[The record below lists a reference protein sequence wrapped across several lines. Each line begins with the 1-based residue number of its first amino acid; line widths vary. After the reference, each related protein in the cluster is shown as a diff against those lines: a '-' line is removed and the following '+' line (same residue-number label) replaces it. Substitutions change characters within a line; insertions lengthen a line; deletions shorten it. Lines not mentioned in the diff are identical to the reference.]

1 MTHPLLESVDK
12 SWKMRFYNRMLEMNL
27 KKIKHIQNKTVP
39 YPLRPKFRNKD
50 ATNIYFLS
58 KRRLDGRKKKLVV
71 KRLKLISSIV
81 LIGVF
86 SFFLSN

>member
-1 MTHPLLESVDK
+1 MTHLLLESVDK
-12 SWKMRFYNRMLEMNL
+12 LWKMRFYNPMLEMNL

-58 KRRLDGRKKKLVV
+58 KRRLDGRKRKLVI
-71 KRLKLISSIV
+71 KRLKLISLIV

-86 SFFLSN
+86 SFFLAN

>member
-1 MTHPLLESVDK
+1 
-12 SWKMRFYNRMLEMNL
+12 MLEMNL

-58 KRRLDGRKKKLVV
+58 KRRMDGRKKKLVIR
-71 KRLKLISSIV
+71 RLKLISSIL

-86 SFFLSN
+86 GFFLSN

>member
-1 MTHPLLESVDK
+1 
-12 SWKMRFYNRMLEMNL
+12 MRFYDPMLEMNL
-27 KKIKHIQNKTVP
+27 RKIKHIQNKTVP

-58 KRRLDGRKKKLVV
+58 KRRLDGRKKKLVI
-71 KRLKLISSIV
+71 KRLKLISLIV
-81 LIGVF
+81 LISVF

>member
-1 MTHPLLESVDK
+1 
-12 SWKMRFYNRMLEMNL
+12 MLEINL
-27 KKIKHIQNKTVP
+27 KKLKHIQNKTVP

-58 KRRLDGRKKKLVV
+58 KRRMDGRKKELVI

-86 SFFLSN
+86 GFFLSN

>member
-1 MTHPLLESVDK
+1 
-12 SWKMRFYNRMLEMNL
+12 MLEINL
-27 KKIKHIQNKTVP
+27 KKVKHIQNKTVP

-58 KRRLDGRKKKLVV
+58 KRRMDGRKKELVI

-86 SFFLSN
+86 GFFLSN